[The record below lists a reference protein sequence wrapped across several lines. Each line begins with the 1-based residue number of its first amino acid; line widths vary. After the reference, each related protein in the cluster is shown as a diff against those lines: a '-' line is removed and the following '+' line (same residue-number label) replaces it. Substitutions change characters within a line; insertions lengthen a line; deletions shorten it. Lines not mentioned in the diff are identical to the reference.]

1 MNQQIK
7 RLAEQIDWT
16 RESAVDDYTKLL
28 VKDLLTQVEV
38 LSAMQL
44 TAQIIAQVIKQ
55 RYGL

>member
-16 RESAVDDYTKLL
+16 KESAVDDYTKLL
-28 VKDLLTQVEV
+28 VKDLLTQIEV

>member
-16 RESAVDDYTKLL
+16 KESAVDDYTKIL